1 VVSVLRRL
9 LGSAAGIAATHLE
22 WVALEIEAERQ
33 RLARL
38 WMHAALTL
46 LLLFTGIWLGV
57 AGLLLW
63 AEPPQRA
70 AIAAGLALVFLAATA
85 VASWSWRRLRMS
97 PSRLRYSAISANRAL
112 TR

>member
-1 VVSVLRRL
+1 MVSVLRRL

-38 WMHAALTL
+38 WLYAALTL
-46 LLLFTGIWLGV
+46 FLLFTGIWLSV

-85 VASWSWRRLRMS
+85 VAAWSWRRLSRHRRTFRWAPPGPWS
-97 PSRLRYSAISANRAL
+97 P
-112 TR
+112 

>member
-1 VVSVLRRL
+1 LPRRPGRPAKARLGVVSVLRRL

-22 WVALEIEAERQ
+22 WVAL
-33 RLARL
+33 
-38 WMHAALTL
+38 WMYAALTL
-46 LLLFTGIWLGV
+46 FLLFTGIWLSV

-85 VASWSWRRLRMS
+85 VAACSWRRLSRHRRAFRWAPPGPSS
-97 PSRLRYSAISANRAL
+97 P
-112 TR
+112 

>member
-22 WVALEIEAERQ
+22 WVALEIETERQ
-33 RLARL
+33 RLAQL
-38 WMHAALTL
+38 WVYAALTL

-63 AEPPQRA
+63 AQPPQRA
-70 AIAAGLALVFLAATA
+70 AVAAGLALVFLAATA
-85 VASWSWRRLRMS
+85 VAAWRWRRLSRHRRAFRWAPPGPSS
-97 PSRLRYSAISANRAL
+97 P
-112 TR
+112 

>member
-1 VVSVLRRL
+1 MVSVLRRL

-38 WMHAALTL
+38 WMYAALTL
-46 LLLFTGIWLGV
+46 FLLFTGIWLSV

-85 VASWSWRRLRMS
+85 VAAWSWRRLSRHRRAFRWAPPGPSS
-97 PSRLRYSAISANRAL
+97 P
-112 TR
+112 